1 MIGII
6 LSANLPASLWG
17 IWVTIGVK
25 RESNGIR
32 STKIHK
38 TKIHQTKIPDIKQ
51 KLKGVKKDKFT
62 GRPLPK
68 HDDGGCAPG

>member
-25 RESNGIR
+25 RESNVIR

-38 TKIHQTKIPDIKQ
+38 TNIHKTKIQKTKIPDIKQ
-51 KLKGVKKDKFT
+51 KQKRKK
-62 GRPLPK
+62 RI
-68 HDDGGCAPG
+68 

>member
-38 TKIHQTKIPDIKQ
+38 TKIHKTKIPDIKQ
-51 KLKGVKKDKFT
+51 K
-62 GRPLPK
+62 
-68 HDDGGCAPG
+68 